1 VSRPATGKVV
11 KPQNA
16 IALLLFSVILVI
28 VIAPSVD
35 LEPTVLRATH
45 VCNLGLLLAAATAV
59 ALMPL
64 VRETFSSGFLP
75 IDNRTLA
82 SGDFALLTHSLRC

>member
-1 VSRPATGKVV
+1 MIRLAIDKVV

-16 IALLLFSVILVI
+16 IALSLFLVILVI

-45 VCNLGLLLAAATAV
+45 LYKLGLLLVAATA
-59 ALMPL
+59 L
-64 VRETFSSGFLP
+64 VLKTLLLEAFSSVFSP
-75 IDNRTLA
+75 IDNGALA
-82 SGDFALLTHSLRC
+82 SRELTVRTCSLRC